1 MYGSEGGEGG
11 GGGGAAGETTHQKC
25 TVFTPTGLS
34 HMRLAQLCCCCSA
47 AAPEEEE
54 VLWKRRPAVL
64 LAARRAAADRWKMG
78 RVARNMVVVL
88 DMVVT
93 VGFRVR
99 RVSLVCWTRCQRICH
114 VMSWVV

>member
-1 MYGSEGGEGG
+1 MYVCMEVKGGRGGSRGE
-11 GGGGAAGETTHQKC
+11 THQKC

-64 LAARRAAADRWKMG
+64 LAARRAAADRWKTG
-78 RVARNMVVVL
+78 RAARNMVVVL

-93 VGFRVR
+93 VGFEFGGY
-99 RVSLVCWTRCQRICH
+99 L
-114 VMSWVV
+114 